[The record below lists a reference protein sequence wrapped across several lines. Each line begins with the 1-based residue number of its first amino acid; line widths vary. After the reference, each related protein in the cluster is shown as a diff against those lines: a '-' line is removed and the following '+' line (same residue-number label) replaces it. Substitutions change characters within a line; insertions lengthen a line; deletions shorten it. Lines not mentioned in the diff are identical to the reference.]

1 MRTRILTLILLV
13 SSAVG
18 LHAQRLAYYYK
29 GEQRP
34 LTLHTGHLY
43 LLMEAGYDQKDV
55 ASIIQDAKIIS
66 WGEHKVA
73 QKQKAVA
80 GVESA
85 PSGRHFAEVQLNN
98 PPSEASYLELIARLK
113 RNPKVVMASPFFT
126 EPGSKRI
133 GMSELFRV
141 KLNSPLELTGLK
153 KMAQET
159 KTHILGQN
167 KFMENWYILAC
178 DKNSKGDALEMA
190 NHFYL
195 QGKFAVG
202 EPDLIPTDVLSC
214 VNDPLFPD
222 QWALNNTGQYGGTPG
237 IDLNACVGWANW
249 TTGDPNVVIGI
260 FDQGYELNHPDLV
273 ANNVNTGY
281 DTYTATSP
289 SVVWGAHGTACA
301 GIAAAP
307 QNNNL
312 GVSGV
317 APNCGLSSISHP
329 LYFTPNFEAE
339 LADGF
344 SWAWQNGIAVVS
356 NSYGWYGTPAAILDN
371 AILDALT
378 LGRGGLGTVICVA
391 THNYNSL
398 GITYP
403 ATSHPDV
410 IAVGAASPC
419 GERKNP
425 MSCDGEG
432 WGSNYGPEL
441 DVIAPGVLVPTTDMQ
456 GGNGYDIGDYA
467 PAFNG
472 TSAATPHV
480 AGLAGLI
487 ISMNPCLTMKQ
498 VNNIIDRTA
507 QKVGGYAYATT
518 PGYPNGTWNIE
529 VGYGLIDID
538 AAMRY
543 TRELYLQ
550 NAIITVDSVFQV
562 FGSIAAGYN
571 VTPLIPVGNF
581 EVGTGATVDFRAST
595 LITLAGGFAV
605 QPGAAFSAVMIPFL
619 DCNPWNE
626 AVGRFAQ
633 PIVQTVETPE
643 VAPTAAEA
651 RTANAGYWQMDVRPN
666 PLKDVAQISYQLPQ
680 SAKVSIQLYDARMN
694 KVRDIVP
701 AEQKTAGTHQVELDA
716 QSLAS
721 GIYFLRMD
729 AGEHQHVRKLA
740 IIR

>member
-1 MRTRILTLILLV
+1 MRKICLWTLMV
-13 SSAVG
+13 VG
-18 LHAQRLAYYYK
+18 SVLGLQAQGLAYYYK
-29 GEQRP
+29 GEPRP
-34 LTLHTGHLY
+34 LTLHTSHLY

-55 ASIIQDAKIIS
+55 AGLIQDAKIIT
-66 WGEHKVA
+66 WGEHTVA
-73 QKQKAVA
+73 ASYRAVE
-80 GVESA
+80 GVEA
-85 PSGRHFAEVQLNN
+85 LPSGRHFVEVELNN
-98 PPSEASYLELIARLK
+98 PPTEAGYMDLISRLK

-153 KMAQET
+153 KMAQAT
-159 KTHILGQN
+159 KTRIVGQDI
-167 KFMENWYILAC
+167 FMENWYTLAC
-178 DKNSKGDALEMA
+178 DKNSMGNALEMA

-202 EPDLIPTDVLSC
+202 EPDLIPTDIVSC
-214 VNDPLFPD
+214 VNDPLFPN
-222 QWALNNTGQYGGTPG
+222 QWALNNTGQYGGIPG

-249 TTGDPNVVIGI
+249 TTGNASVRIGI
-260 FDQGYELNHPDLV
+260 LDQGYELNHPDLA
-273 ANNVNTGY
+273 ANNFGLGFDCHSLGN
-281 DTYTATSP
+281 
-289 SVVWGAHGTACA
+289 SVVHGAHGTACA

-317 APNCGLSSISHP
+317 APNCGLVSISHN
-329 LYFTPNFEAE
+329 LNFGPDLEPGVAR
-339 LADGF
+339 GIN
-344 SWAWQNGIAVVS
+344 WAWQNGVAVVS
-356 NSYGWYGTPAAILDN
+356 NSYGWYGAPSAAIDN
-371 AILDALT
+371 AIQDAFT
-378 LGRGGLGTVICVA
+378 FGRGGLGTVLCFA
-391 THNYNSL
+391 THNFNSL

-403 ATSHPDV
+403 ATAHPDV

-441 DVIAPGVLVPTTDMQ
+441 DVIAPGVKVPTTDMQ
-456 GGNGYDIGDYA
+456 GGAGYSGNDYA

-480 AGLAGLI
+480 AGLAGLL
-487 ISMNPCLTMKQ
+487 ISMNPCLTVKQ

-538 AAMRY
+538 AAMRM
-543 TRELYLQ
+543 TRQLLLQ
-550 NAIITVDSVFQV
+550 NATITVDSVFQV
-562 FGSIAAGYN
+562 FGSISAGYN
-571 VTPLIPVGNF
+571 VNPLVPVGNF

-595 LITLAGGFAV
+595 FILLAGGFVV
-605 QPGAAFSAVMIPFL
+605 QPGAAFSAVMMPFL

-651 RTANAGYWQMDVRPN
+651 RTANVGDWQMDVRPN

-680 SAKVSIQLYDARMN
+680 PAKVSIQLYDARMN
-694 KVRDIVP
+694 KVRDIV
-701 AEQKTAGTHQVELDA
+701 AGEQKAAGTHQLDLEA
-716 QSLAS
+716 QNLAS

-729 AGEHQHVRKLA
+729 AGQHQHVRKLA
-740 IIR
+740 VMR